1 MSCKREIRPLAP
13 NNYYNHST
21 HYEPFCQT
29 NIVNTMIKHDF
40 GKRFPTDIR
49 LINKTK
55 LLATEIRRNPF
66 GEPSVGAAGIN
77 DDNQNTPM

>member
-1 MSCKREIRPLAP
+1 
-13 NNYYNHST
+13 
-21 HYEPFCQT
+21 
-29 NIVNTMIKHDF
+29 MIKHDF

-55 LLATEIRRNPF
+55 LLATEIRRNLF